1 MFLNS
6 SRIQVDVSGLGRVA
20 YGHASVWLLVP
31 LGYCSITDCVHEAVG
46 DSGH

>member
-1 MFLNS
+1 MFRDWDELHMAM
-6 SRIQVDVSGLGRVA
+6 QV
-20 YGHASVWLLVP
+20 SVLLEP